1 MELLGSRLYPLHLV
15 TLLIVAL
22 LQSMYISNNGYSF
35 VYLFNNAYHFILNLG
50 FASNWGLESG
60 WSFNGPVWSVSI
72 EILLYFVFFILAY
85 YGLSHS
91 MICLAISVIAFAI
104 SLTSEHYIFKGLS
117 LFFLGGVVFHST
129 ILITTKFQILKSL
142 IHYVAAL
149 TWLLTIVN
157 FYVFSISA
165 IILKFGFMGSIFLKG
180 FPVYILFPFTVCSL
194 SLIEIDR
201 GHFLK
206 PISWIGDITY
216 SSYLLHFPLQLI
228 FGLAVSYDYLNY
240 NFYLNPI
247 SLIVFFS
254 LLIPL
259 SYITF
264 KGFERPM
271 QKLIRSK
278 LKV

>member
-1 MELLGSRLYPLHLV
+1 MSNSHWPNRLYALDVSRGFAALGLILWHWQHFAYIENELPPDFDSNSQPLYAVLKIFYERGAMCIEYFFLLSGFIFYWLYASTIENKDTNFWSFWVQRFSRLYPLHLV

-117 LFFLGGVVFHST
+117 LFF
-129 ILITTKFQILKSL
+129 
-142 IHYVAAL
+142 
-149 TWLLTIVN
+149 
-157 FYVFSISA
+157 
-165 IILKFGFMGSIFLKG
+165 
-180 FPVYILFPFTVCSL
+180 
-194 SLIEIDR
+194 
-201 GHFLK
+201 
-206 PISWIGDITY
+206 
-216 SSYLLHFPLQLI
+216 
-228 FGLAVSYDYLNY
+228 
-240 NFYLNPI
+240 
-247 SLIVFFS
+247 
-254 LLIPL
+254 
-259 SYITF
+259 
-264 KGFERPM
+264 
-271 QKLIRSK
+271 
-278 LKV
+278 